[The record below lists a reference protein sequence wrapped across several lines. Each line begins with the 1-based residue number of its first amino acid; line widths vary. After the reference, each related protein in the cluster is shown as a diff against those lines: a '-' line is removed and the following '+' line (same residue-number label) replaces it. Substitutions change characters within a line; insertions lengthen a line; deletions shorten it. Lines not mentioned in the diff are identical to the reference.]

1 MTKGQVM
8 QMNVKEFMAELYKGV
23 PPEKT
28 TYLFTLPD
36 RATYPYQIGQM
47 DQMLEKAMALNRSK
61 DVYFGLHL
69 MDEPPFPGGRA
80 SASDIRGIS
89 FIHGEYDIKGPA
101 HKEDNLPKT
110 QEELLAFL
118 HGLECP
124 PSIIV
129 HSGNG
134 LHTYWLL
141 QEYVVVNDENRESI
155 RRIVKGHELHTQ
167 KLGRAYGWKF
177 DSVADLARVLRIP
190 GTLNHKSD
198 PPRRVEIIEANLAR
212 YPLSAFA
219 EYADE
224 AAAYTGERIHFAPAP
239 DRVGPAQRI
248 IDGCAFVRHCRDE
261 AANLPEPEWYAM
273 ITNVAPASDGTEAVH
288 KLSEAYLDYSES
300 ETDAKIRH
308 ALAQNKPH
316 TCRHIREC
324 LGFECPAGGCGVKA
338 PVVLA
343 QYTREERVQQLLE
356 GELTAEDVFEEK
368 TLSLMAYAR
377 EQMPGVYGKFKL
389 RLRRLGVSLRDF
401 ERAVAHQAEMEKLQS
416 AEFDVIGGRPI
427 SIAELEL
434 HGAVEPEGFSVS
446 LKDGIQ
452 KTALAFGETVML
464 PVASEPVV
472 ITRKLENVDDG
483 QEKLEITFRRNGKLK
498 SIRIPRSAALNKTQ
512 LIRYADSGLPV
523 NSGNAEDVVG
533 YLAAYEAK
541 NNGCIPCIRSIDR
554 IGWIGREF
562 YPYHVDGDLELETDA
577 ASVSQMIGGL
587 TQEGSLEA
595 WLKAAEIVRA
605 GSVSR
610 AVLAGSFASPLLHWL
625 KQRVFLEHVWHDSR
639 GGKTATLKLALS
651 VWGDPLKLLTSYHAT
666 AVGLERSC
674 AAMMHLPLGLD
685 ELQAL
690 ADKRMSV
697 ESIVYSLGNGFGK
710 LRGAKNGGLQKTLQW
725 RNIILSTGEM
735 PLIRESCMDGV
746 GSRVL
751 ELYGRPIADEAKARE
766 LHQVSERNYG
776 HAGRWYIQYL
786 AEEVLSEDGKLES
799 LYRDMQ
805 ERLRAEYGKKHEGEP
820 GVHFDNITV
829 LCLGDYLSSLSVFAL
844 TSEEAWAQAAKLGV
858 ELLENNAQLQPE
870 DSIQRAWDFTVDWIG
885 SNRDHFKSSVYGRGV
900 TRYGSIAAEYVNLI
914 PSTFRKALEDAGF
927 NYAKSVRGFV
937 SRGWFDSFIDA
948 EGKKRSQYQ
957 CKIDGVNMRAFRCK
971 LKVGPDDSSE
981 DDFLE

>member
-1 MTKGQVM
+1 MTKEQVM
-8 QMNVKEFMAELYKGV
+8 RMNAKEFMAELYKGV
-23 PPEKT
+23 PPDKV
-28 TYLFTLPD
+28 TYIFTLPD
-36 RATYPYQIGQM
+36 HVTYPYTIGQM
-47 DQMLEKAMALNRSK
+47 DRMLDKARALNESK

-69 MDEPPFPGGRA
+69 MDEPPFLGGRA
-80 SASDIRGIS
+80 SADEISGVS
-89 FIHGEYDIKGPA
+89 FIHGEYDIKGAA
-101 HKEDNLPKT
+101 HKEENLPET
-110 QEELLAFL
+110 LEELLSFL

-141 QEYVVVNDENRESI
+141 QEYTVVDDENRGLI
-155 RRIVKGHELHTQ
+155 KRIMKGHEMHTQ
-167 KLGRAYGWKF
+167 KLGREYGWKF

-190 GTLNHKSD
+190 GTVNRKNDS
-198 PPRRVEIIEANLAR
+198 PKKVEIIEANLTR
-212 YPLSAFA
+212 YPLSAF
-219 EYADE
+219 EKYADE
-224 AAAYTGERIHFAPAP
+224 TVAYTGERIPFVPDP
-239 DRVGPAQRI
+239 DRIGPAQRI
-248 IDGCAFVRHCRDE
+248 IDGCAFIRHCQDDS
-261 AANLPEPEWYAM
+261 ANLPEPEWYAM
-273 ITNVAPASDGTEAVH
+273 ITNVAPASDGIEAVH
-288 KLSEAYLDYSES
+288 ELSAAYGDYSEG
-300 ETDAKIRH
+300 ETDYKIKH

-316 TCRHIREC
+316 TCRYIQEC

-338 PVVLA
+338 PVVFA
-343 QYTREERVQQLLE
+343 QYTLEERAEQLLKD
-356 GELTAEDVFEEK
+356 ELTAEDVFEEK
-368 TLSLMAYAR
+368 TLSIMACAR

-401 ERAVAHQAEMEKLQS
+401 ERAVAHQAEAERIKV
-416 AEFDVIGGRPI
+416 AEFDVIEDGPI
-427 SIAELEL
+427 SIPGLDL
-434 HGAVEPEGFSVS
+434 HGAMEPNGFSVS
-446 LKDGIQ
+446 MEEGIQ
-452 KTALAFGETVML
+452 RSILSSGIPIMVTI
-464 PVASEPVV
+464 ASEPVV

-483 QEKLEITFRRNGKLK
+483 QEKLEITFRRNGRFK
-498 SIRIPRSAALNKTQ
+498 SICISRSAALNKTQ

-523 NSGNAEDVVG
+523 NSGNAEDMVS

-541 NNGCIPCIRSIDR
+541 NNHCIPCVRSIDR
-554 IGWIGREF
+554 IGWVGKEF
-562 YPYHVDGDLELETDA
+562 YPYHTDGAMELESDVANVT
-577 ASVSQMIGGL
+577 QMISGL

-625 KQRVFLEHVWHDSR
+625 KQRVFLTHVWHDSR

-651 VWGDPLKLLTSYHAT
+651 VWGDPVKLLTSYHAT

-674 AAMMHLPLGLD
+674 AAMKHLPLGLD

-690 ADKRMSV
+690 AEKRMTV

-751 ELYGRPIADEAKARE
+751 ELYGRPIADEVTARE
-766 LHQVSERNYG
+766 MHQVSERHYG
-776 HAGRWYIQYL
+776 HAGKRYIEYL
-786 AEEVLSEDGKLES
+786 TEEVLSEDGRLES

-805 ERLRAEYGKKHEGEP
+805 EHLRAEYGKQREGEP

-829 LCLGDYLSSLSVFAL
+829 LCLGDYLSSLSVFSL
-844 TSEEAWAQAAKLGV
+844 DSEEAWAQAVKLGV

-885 SNRDHFKSSVYGRGV
+885 SNRVHFQSPMINYSFV
-900 TRYGSIAAEYVNLI
+900 RYGSFAANHVNLI

-927 NYAKSVRGFV
+927 SYAKSVKGFV
-937 SRGWFDSFIDA
+937 SRGWFDSFIDT
-948 EGKKRSQYQ
+948 EGKNRSQYQ
-957 CKIDGVNMRAFRCK
+957 CKIDGVNMRVFRCK
-971 LKVGPDDSSE
+971 LKVGVDDGSE
-981 DDFLE
+981 DDFLK

>member
-1 MTKGQVM
+1 M
-8 QMNVKEFMAELYKGV
+8 
-23 PPEKT
+23 
-28 TYLFTLPD
+28 
-36 RATYPYQIGQM
+36 
-47 DQMLEKAMALNRSK
+47 
-61 DVYFGLHL
+61 
-69 MDEPPFPGGRA
+69 
-80 SASDIRGIS
+80 
-89 FIHGEYDIKGPA
+89 
-101 HKEDNLPKT
+101 
-110 QEELLAFL
+110 
-118 HGLECP
+118 
-124 PSIIV
+124 
-129 HSGNG
+129 
-134 LHTYWLL
+134 
-141 QEYVVVNDENRESI
+141 
-155 RRIVKGHELHTQ
+155 
-167 KLGRAYGWKF
+167 
-177 DSVADLARVLRIP
+177 
-190 GTLNHKSD
+190 
-198 PPRRVEIIEANLAR
+198 
-212 YPLSAFA
+212 
-219 EYADE
+219 
-224 AAAYTGERIHFAPAP
+224 
-239 DRVGPAQRI
+239 
-248 IDGCAFVRHCRDE
+248 
-261 AANLPEPEWYAM
+261 
-273 ITNVAPASDGTEAVH
+273 
-288 KLSEAYLDYSES
+288 
-300 ETDAKIRH
+300 
-308 ALAQNKPH
+308 
-316 TCRHIREC
+316 
-324 LGFECPAGGCGVKA
+324 
-338 PVVLA
+338 
-343 QYTREERVQQLLE
+343 
-356 GELTAEDVFEEK
+356 FEEN

-377 EQMPGVYGKFKL
+377 EQMPGVYGRFKL
-389 RLRRLGVSLRDF
+389 RLRRLGISLRDF
-401 ERAVAHQAEMEKLQS
+401 ERAVIHQAEMEKLRT
-416 AEFDVIGGRPI
+416 AEFDVIGSRPI
-427 SIAELEL
+427 SIAGLDL
-434 HGAVEPEGFSVS
+434 HGAVEPDGFSVS

-452 KTALAFGETVML
+452 KTTLAFGETVML

-512 LIRYADSGLPV
+512 LIHYADSGLPV
-523 NSGNAEDVVG
+523 NSGNAEDMVG

-541 NNGCIPCIRSIDR
+541 NNGCIPCVRSIDR

-562 YPYHVDGDLELETDA
+562 YPYHVDGAMELETDA

-751 ELYGRPIADEAKARE
+751 ELYDRPIADEAKARE

-776 HAGRWYIQYL
+776 HAGRRYIQYL

-820 GVHFDNITV
+820 GVHLDNITV

-858 ELLENNAQLQPE
+858 EVLENNAQLQPE

-885 SNRDHFKSSVYGRGV
+885 SNRDHFKSAVYGHGV

>member
-1 MTKGQVM
+1 M
-8 QMNVKEFMAELYKGV
+8 
-23 PPEKT
+23 
-28 TYLFTLPD
+28 
-36 RATYPYQIGQM
+36 
-47 DQMLEKAMALNRSK
+47 
-61 DVYFGLHL
+61 
-69 MDEPPFPGGRA
+69 
-80 SASDIRGIS
+80 
-89 FIHGEYDIKGPA
+89 
-101 HKEDNLPKT
+101 
-110 QEELLAFL
+110 
-118 HGLECP
+118 
-124 PSIIV
+124 
-129 HSGNG
+129 
-134 LHTYWLL
+134 
-141 QEYVVVNDENRESI
+141 
-155 RRIVKGHELHTQ
+155 
-167 KLGRAYGWKF
+167 
-177 DSVADLARVLRIP
+177 
-190 GTLNHKSD
+190 
-198 PPRRVEIIEANLAR
+198 
-212 YPLSAFA
+212 
-219 EYADE
+219 
-224 AAAYTGERIHFAPAP
+224 
-239 DRVGPAQRI
+239 
-248 IDGCAFVRHCRDE
+248 
-261 AANLPEPEWYAM
+261 
-273 ITNVAPASDGTEAVH
+273 H
-288 KLSEAYLDYSES
+288 KLSEAYLDYSEG

-343 QYTREERVQQLLE
+343 QYTLEERVQQLLE
-356 GELTAEDVFEEK
+356 RELTAEDVFEEN

-401 ERAVAHQAEMEKLQS
+401 ERAVAHQAEMEKLRS
-416 AEFDVIGGRPI
+416 AEFDVIGSRPI
-427 SIAELEL
+427 SIAELDL

-452 KTALAFGETVML
+452 KTALAFGESVML

-523 NSGNAEDVVG
+523 NSGNAEDMVG

-541 NNGCIPCIRSIDR
+541 NNGCIPCVRSIDR

-562 YPYHVDGDLELETDA
+562 YPYHVDGAMELETDA

-666 AVGLERSC
+666 SVGLERSC

-751 ELYGRPIADEAKARE
+751 ELYDRPIADEAKARE

-776 HAGRWYIQYL
+776 HAGRRYIQYL

-820 GVHFDNITV
+820 GVHLDNITV

-858 ELLENNAQLQPE
+858 EVLENNAQLQPE

-885 SNRDHFKSSVYGRGV
+885 SNRDHFRSAVYGRGV

>member
-1 MTKGQVM
+1 M
-8 QMNVKEFMAELYKGV
+8 
-23 PPEKT
+23 
-28 TYLFTLPD
+28 
-36 RATYPYQIGQM
+36 
-47 DQMLEKAMALNRSK
+47 
-61 DVYFGLHL
+61 
-69 MDEPPFPGGRA
+69 
-80 SASDIRGIS
+80 
-89 FIHGEYDIKGPA
+89 
-101 HKEDNLPKT
+101 
-110 QEELLAFL
+110 
-118 HGLECP
+118 
-124 PSIIV
+124 
-129 HSGNG
+129 
-134 LHTYWLL
+134 
-141 QEYVVVNDENRESI
+141 
-155 RRIVKGHELHTQ
+155 
-167 KLGRAYGWKF
+167 
-177 DSVADLARVLRIP
+177 
-190 GTLNHKSD
+190 
-198 PPRRVEIIEANLAR
+198 
-212 YPLSAFA
+212 
-219 EYADE
+219 
-224 AAAYTGERIHFAPAP
+224 
-239 DRVGPAQRI
+239 
-248 IDGCAFVRHCRDE
+248 
-261 AANLPEPEWYAM
+261 
-273 ITNVAPASDGTEAVH
+273 
-288 KLSEAYLDYSES
+288 
-300 ETDAKIRH
+300 
-308 ALAQNKPH
+308 
-316 TCRHIREC
+316 
-324 LGFECPAGGCGVKA
+324 
-338 PVVLA
+338 VLA

-356 GELTAEDVFEEK
+356 RELTAEDVFEEN

-401 ERAVAHQAEMEKLQS
+401 ERAVAHQAEMEKLKS
-416 AEFDVIGGRPI
+416 AEFDVIGSRPI
-427 SIAELEL
+427 SIAGLDL

-464 PVASEPVV
+464 LVASEPVV

-523 NSGNAEDVVG
+523 NSGNAEDMVG

-541 NNGCIPCIRSIDR
+541 NNGCIPCVRSIDR

-562 YPYHVDGDLELETDA
+562 YPYHVDGEMELETDA

-766 LHQVSERNYG
+766 LHQVSERHYG
-776 HAGRWYIQYL
+776 HAGRRYIQYL

-805 ERLRAEYGKKHEGEP
+805 ERLRTEYGKKHEGEP

-829 LCLGDYLSSLSVFAL
+829 LCLGDYLSSLSVFDL

-885 SNRDHFKSSVYGRGV
+885 SNWDHFRSAVYGRGV
-900 TRYGSIAAEYVNLI
+900 TRYGSIADEYVNLI

>member
-1 MTKGQVM
+1 M
-8 QMNVKEFMAELYKGV
+8 
-23 PPEKT
+23 
-28 TYLFTLPD
+28 
-36 RATYPYQIGQM
+36 
-47 DQMLEKAMALNRSK
+47 
-61 DVYFGLHL
+61 
-69 MDEPPFPGGRA
+69 
-80 SASDIRGIS
+80 
-89 FIHGEYDIKGPA
+89 
-101 HKEDNLPKT
+101 
-110 QEELLAFL
+110 
-118 HGLECP
+118 
-124 PSIIV
+124 
-129 HSGNG
+129 
-134 LHTYWLL
+134 
-141 QEYVVVNDENRESI
+141 
-155 RRIVKGHELHTQ
+155 
-167 KLGRAYGWKF
+167 
-177 DSVADLARVLRIP
+177 
-190 GTLNHKSD
+190 
-198 PPRRVEIIEANLAR
+198 
-212 YPLSAFA
+212 
-219 EYADE
+219 
-224 AAAYTGERIHFAPAP
+224 
-239 DRVGPAQRI
+239 
-248 IDGCAFVRHCRDE
+248 
-261 AANLPEPEWYAM
+261 
-273 ITNVAPASDGTEAVH
+273 H
-288 KLSEAYLDYSES
+288 KLSEAYLDYSEG

-316 TCRHIREC
+316 TCRYIRES

-343 QYTREERVQQLLE
+343 QYTREELVQQLLE
-356 GELTAEDVFEEK
+356 RELTAEDVFEEN

-377 EQMPGVYGKFKL
+377 EQMPGVYGRFKL
-389 RLRRLGVSLRDF
+389 RLRRLGISLRDF
-401 ERAVAHQAEMEKLQS
+401 ERAVIHQAEMEKLKS
-416 AEFDVIGGRPI
+416 AEFDVIGSRPI
-427 SIAELEL
+427 SIAGLDL

-452 KTALAFGETVML
+452 KTVLAFGESVML
-464 PVASEPVV
+464 PVASEPVI

-523 NSGNAEDVVG
+523 NSGNAEDMVG

-541 NNGCIPCIRSIDR
+541 NNGCIPCVRSIDR

-562 YPYHVDGDLELETDA
+562 YPYHVDGAMELETDA

-690 ADKRMSV
+690 GDKRMSV
-697 ESIVYSLGNGFGK
+697 ESIVYSMGNGFGK

-766 LHQVSERNYG
+766 LHQVSERHYG
-776 HAGRWYIQYL
+776 HAGRRYILYL

-805 ERLRAEYGKKHEGEP
+805 ERLRTEYGKEHEGEP

-885 SNRDHFKSSVYGRGV
+885 SNRDHFRSAVYGRGV
-900 TRYGSIAAEYVNLI
+900 TRYGSIADEYVNLI
-914 PSTFRKALEDAGF
+914 PSTFRKALEDTGF

-937 SRGWFDSFIDA
+937 GRGWFDSFIDT
-948 EGKKRSQYQ
+948 EGKNRSQYQ
-957 CKIDGVNMRAFRCK
+957 CKIDGVNMRVFRCK
-971 LKVGPDDSSE
+971 LKVGLDDSSE
-981 DDFLE
+981 DDFLK